1 MLFLFI
7 LFFFFPF
14 FPAIFSGLIFF
25 LAMLQPA
32 GVALGIYLH
41 QLNERAKHRR
51 AMTSSRVDSG
61 SLKSMQTSDPEFC
74 SSEVSFSNAEPP
86 AEANTQSHRYLL
98 T

>member
-14 FPAIFSGLIFF
+14 FPAIFSGLFLFLFIF

-51 AMTSSRVDSG
+51 AMTSSRRR
-61 SLKSMQTSDPEFC
+61 LW
-74 SSEVSFSNAEPP
+74 
-86 AEANTQSHRYLL
+86 L
-98 T
+98 TEEHADFRS